1 MLLQTQQP
9 PAGSPHAAWRTLSAK
24 QVRALACAAGGL
36 TGQLA
41 VSWHGVS
48 EHGCTVPQEPRRPQ
62 LAASAQRSR
71 AKRSR
76 QTEAERP
83 SSDGAPPLNPPAED
97 VPRLSVT
104 GGAPPLSPPAEDEP
118 RLSVTGKPKGWSF
131 LSGDDSKRWQP
142 DPPARPV
149 ADWAPPRCASLP
161 HTETGCSFTQQVYYE
176 GRRSFAV
183 AERAPASRTAAARAC
198 CWAAPLALCSPR
210 LSEASVVAVLL
221 GRRTEGGL
229 VLQEVSP
236 DNGAGVGGGCEGGAG
251 APQAAQARAA
261 SRGQVAKAC
270 LTTAAQLGA
279 VAWFIRARAPDLG
292 VAALHSDPAA
302 VAALLAG
309 APWRALYPRLAL
321 SRPSPKLAHFF
332 LQEHV
337 DCRVCELCKVLLSA
351 LRACNKAIPMR
362 ARWHARYAPHQ
373 RRARHYPPRGA
384 SRHT

>member
-176 GRRSFAV
+176 GRRCFAV

-236 DNGAGVGGGCEGGAG
+236 DNGAGVGGGGGEGGAG

-261 SRGQVAKAC
+261 SREQVAKAC
-270 LTTAAQLGA
+270 LTTAAQLSA

-309 APWRALYPRLAL
+309 APRRALPAL
-321 SRPSPKLAHFF
+321 GTRAVPHRSWHFF
-332 LQEHV
+332 L
-337 DCRVCELCKVLLSA
+337 
-351 LRACNKAIPMR
+351 
-362 ARWHARYAPHQ
+362 
-373 RRARHYPPRGA
+373 
-384 SRHT
+384 